1 VALDLIGTGKLT
13 MQDIHVI
20 GVGMTPFGRHLD
32 KSVKQLS
39 SWAVANALADAGCAR
54 DDVQVAFFG
63 NSVQG
68 FMEGQTC
75 IRGQIALLAQGF
87 EGIPI
92 HNVENACATA
102 STAFH
107 LATQQL
113 RTGEADVALA
123 VGVEK
128 MYSTDRQKMFSVF
141 DAGWDIDTV
150 TENTGRLVALGAGI
164 EPPPGTRSERPYSIF
179 MDIYA
184 AFARQLMRRH
194 GITQRQIA
202 AVSAKNHGHS
212 VHNERAQYRK
222 PMSIEDV
229 LGAAPI
235 TYPLTLPM
243 CAPISDGAA
252 AAVLCTAAGMKRLGL
267 DARRAVRVRA
277 SVMRS
282 ASRRGGEDLD
292 RHATRLA
299 ALTAYERAGVAP
311 ADVDL
316 AEVHDATAVGE
327 LIQTENLGLCEP
339 GQSGAIAEAGC
350 TTIGGSIPV
359 NPSGGLE
366 SKGHPIGATG
376 LGQIFELVTQL
387 RGEAGVRQVE
397 GARIAIQENGGGLW
411 GVEEA
416 AVHVGIFEHA

>member
-1 VALDLIGTGKLT
+1 
-13 MQDIHVI
+13 MREDIYII

-39 SWAVANALADAGCAR
+39 QWAVGDALMDVGCSAS
-54 DDVQVAFFG
+54 DVEVAFFG

-68 FMEGQTC
+68 FMEGQTF
-75 IRGQIALLAQGF
+75 IRGQIALLPQGF
-87 EGIPI
+87 EGVPI

-107 LATQQL
+107 LAVSQL
-113 RTGEADVALA
+113 RAGDADVALA

-128 MYSTDRQKMFSVF
+128 MYSTDKQKMFSVF
-141 DAGWDIDTV
+141 DSGWDIATV
-150 TENTGRLVALGAGI
+150 KENTDRLVALGAGV
-164 EPPPGTRSERPYSIF
+164 EPPPGSVSERPYSVF

-184 AFARQLMRRH
+184 AFGRQLMLKY
-194 GITQRQIA
+194 GITQRQLA
-202 AVSAKNHGHS
+202 KVSAKNHQHS
-212 VHNERAQYRK
+212 SQNERAQYRNT
-222 PMSIEDV
+222 MTVDEV
-229 LGAAPI
+229 LSAPPI

-252 AAVLCTAAGMKRLGL
+252 AAILATKAGMTRLGVDL
-267 DARRAVRVRA
+267 TRAVRVRA

-282 ASRRGGEDLD
+282 ATSRSGGDLA

-299 ALTAYERAGVAP
+299 AQTAYEHASLSP
-311 ADVDL
+311 SDIDL

-327 LIQTENLGLCEP
+327 LVQTENLGLCEE
-339 GQSGAIAEAGC
+339 GQSGAIAERGQ
-350 TTIGGSIPV
+350 TSIGGRIPI

-366 SKGHPIGATG
+366 SKGHPVGATG

-387 RGEAGVRQVE
+387 RGEAGTRQVE

-416 AVHVGIFEHA
+416 AVHVGILERVAA

>member
-1 VALDLIGTGKLT
+1 
-13 MQDIHVI
+13 MHDIYVV

-32 KSVKQLS
+32 RSVKQLAQR
-39 SWAVANALADAGCAR
+39 AVDDALADAGCVR
-54 DDVQVAFFG
+54 DAVEAAFFG
-63 NSVQG
+63 NCVQG
-68 FMEGQTC
+68 YMEGQTF
-75 IRGQIALLAQGF
+75 IRGQIALLEQGF

-107 LATQQL
+107 LAVTQL
-113 RTGEADVALA
+113 RAGAAEVVLA

-128 MYSTDRQKMFSVF
+128 MYSTDRAKMLSVF
-141 DAGWDIDTV
+141 DSGWDIETV
-150 TENTGRLVALGAGI
+150 AANAARLVALGVGV
-164 EPPPGTRSERPYSIF
+164 EPPAGTTSPKPYSVF
-179 MDIYA
+179 MDVYA
-184 AFARQLMRRH
+184 AFGRQLMRRY

-212 VHNERAQYRK
+212 VHNERAQYRA
-222 PMSIEDV
+222 PLTIDEV
-229 LGAAPI
+229 LAAPPI
-235 TYPLTLPM
+235 TYPLTMPM

-252 AAVLCTAAGMKRLGL
+252 AAILCTRRGLERLGL
-267 DARRAVRVRA
+267 DAARAVRVRA

-299 ALTAYERAGVAP
+299 ATRAYEEAGVAP
-311 ADVDL
+311 GDIDV

-339 GQSGAIAEAGC
+339 GESGVLAERGA
-350 TTIGGSIPV
+350 TTIGGRIPI

-366 SKGHPIGATG
+366 SKGHPVGATG
-376 LGQIFELVTQL
+376 LGQIYELVQQL
-387 RGEAGVRQVE
+387 RGEAGPRQVA
-397 GARIAIQENGGGLW
+397 GARLAIQENGGGLW

-416 AVHVGIFEHA
+416 AVHVGILERA

>member
-1 VALDLIGTGKLT
+1 MENIFIV
-13 MQDIHVI
+13 

-39 SWAVANALADAGCAR
+39 QWAVADALKDASCTAQ
-54 DDVQVAFFG
+54 DVQVAFFG

-68 FMEGQTC
+68 FMEGQVF
-75 IRGQIALLAQGF
+75 IRGQIALLPQGF

-107 LATQQL
+107 LATMQL
-113 RTGEADVALA
+113 RSGEADVALA

-128 MYSTDRQKMFSVF
+128 MYSTDKAKMFSVF
-141 DAGWDIDTV
+141 DSGWDIQTV
-150 TENTGRLVALGAGI
+150 EENTARLVALGVGI
-164 EPPPGTRSERPYSIF
+164 DAPPGTTSERPYSVF

-184 AFARQLMRRH
+184 AFGRQMMHRY
-194 GITQRQIA
+194 GVTQRQIA
-202 AVSAKNHGHS
+202 AVSAKNHLHS

-222 PMSIEDV
+222 AMTINEV
-229 LGAAPI
+229 LGSAPI

-252 AAVLCTAAGMKRLGL
+252 AAILCTEAGMKRLGL
-267 DARRAVRVRA
+267 DAKRAIRIRA

-282 ASRRGGEDLD
+282 ATSRSGEDLD

-299 ALTAYERAGVAP
+299 ALSAYERAGIAP
-311 ADVDL
+311 GDVDV

-339 GQSGAIAEAGC
+339 GQSGVLAESGG
-350 TTIGGSIPV
+350 TTLGGRIPI

-366 SKGHPIGATG
+366 SKGHPVGATG

-387 RGEAGVRQVE
+387 RGEAGLRQVQ

-416 AVHVGIFEHA
+416 AVHVGIFERERREA

>member
-1 VALDLIGTGKLT
+1 
-13 MQDIHVI
+13 MEDIYIV

-32 KSVKQLS
+32 KSVKQLAEQ
-39 SWAVANALADAGCAR
+39 AVTHALSDASCTTG
-54 DDVQVAFFG
+54 DVQVVYFG
-63 NSVQG
+63 NCVQG
-68 FMEGQTC
+68 FMEGQVF
-75 IRGQIALLAQGF
+75 IRGQVALLPQGF
-87 EGIPI
+87 DGVPI

-107 LATQQL
+107 LAALHL
-113 RTGEADVALA
+113 RSGEADVALA

-128 MYSTDRQKMFSVF
+128 MYSTDKAKMFSVF
-141 DAGWDIDTV
+141 DSGWDIETV
-150 TENTGRLVALGAGI
+150 EANTAKLVGLGVGV
-164 EPPPGTRSERPYSIF
+164 EPPPGTTSERPYSVF

-184 AFARQLMRRH
+184 AFGRQLMRRY

-202 AVSAKNHGHS
+202 AVAAKNHTHS

-222 PMSIEDV
+222 PMSIEEV
-229 LGAAPI
+229 LGSSPI

-252 AAVLCTAAGMKRLGL
+252 AAILCTKAGIERLGL
-267 DARRAVRVRA
+267 DMKRAIHVRA

-282 ASRRGGEDLD
+282 ATRRGGEDLD

-299 ALTAYERAGVAP
+299 ALSAYDRAGIGP
-311 ADVDL
+311 GDVDV

-339 GQSGAIAEAGC
+339 GQSGALAEAGG
-350 TTIGGSIPV
+350 TTLGGRIPI

-366 SKGHPIGATG
+366 SKGHPVGATG
-376 LGQIFELVTQL
+376 LAQIFELVTQL
-387 RGEAGVRQVE
+387 RGEAGPRQVE

-416 AVHVGIFEHA
+416 AVHVGILERA

>member
-1 VALDLIGTGKLT
+1 
-13 MQDIHVI
+13 MQEIYVV

-39 SWAVANALADAGCAR
+39 HWAVADAIADASCTTE
-54 DDVQVAFFG
+54 DVQVAFFG

-68 FMEGQTC
+68 FMEGQVF
-75 IRGQIALLAQGF
+75 IRGQIALLPQGF
-87 EGIPI
+87 EGVPI

-107 LATQQL
+107 LAMMHL
-113 RTGEADVALA
+113 RAGEADVALA

-128 MYSTDRQKMFSVF
+128 MYSTDKAKMFSVF
-141 DAGWDIDTV
+141 DSGWDIQTV
-150 TENTGRLVALGAGI
+150 KENTANLVALGVGVDA
-164 EPPPGTRSERPYSIF
+164 PLGTTSERPYSVF

-184 AFARQLMRRH
+184 AFGRQMMRRY

-202 AVSAKNHGHS
+202 AVAAKNHLHS
-212 VHNERAQYRK
+212 VDNERAQYRK
-222 PMSIEDV
+222 AMTIEEV
-229 LGAAPI
+229 LSAGPI

-252 AAVLCTAAGMKRLGL
+252 AAVLCTKGGIRRLGL
-267 DARRAVRVRA
+267 DAKRAIRVRA

-282 ASRRGGEDLD
+282 ATRRDGEDLD

-299 ALTAYERAGVAP
+299 ALSAYERAGIAP
-311 ADVDL
+311 SDVDV

-339 GQSGAIAEAGC
+339 GQSGAFAQAGR
-350 TTIGGSIPV
+350 TTIGGSIPI

-366 SKGHPIGATG
+366 SKGHPVGATG
-376 LGQIFELVTQL
+376 LGQIFELVSQL
-387 RGEAGVRQVE
+387 RGEAGSRQVPD
-397 GARIAIQENGGGLW
+397 ARLAIQENGGGLW

-416 AVHVGIFEHA
+416 AVHVGIFERE

>member
-1 VALDLIGTGKLT
+1 MEHIYV
-13 MQDIHVI
+13 V

-39 SWAVANALADAGCAR
+39 QWAVADAMADAACTP

-68 FMEGQTC
+68 FMEGQVF
-75 IRGQIALLAQGF
+75 IRGQIALLPQGF

-107 LATQQL
+107 LAAMQL
-113 RTGEADVALA
+113 RAGEADVALA
-123 VGVEK
+123 VGAEK
-128 MYSTDRQKMFSVF
+128 MYSTDKEKMFSVF
-141 DAGWDIDTV
+141 DSGWDIEMV
-150 TENTGRLVALGAGI
+150 KENTARLVALGAGV
-164 EPPPGTRSERPYSIF
+164 EPPPGATSERPYSVF

-184 AFARQLMRRH
+184 AFGRQMMRRY

-202 AVSAKNHGHS
+202 AVAAKNHSHS

-222 PMSIEDV
+222 PMTIEEV
-229 LGAAPI
+229 LGASPI

-252 AAVLCTAAGMKRLGL
+252 AAILCTRAGIKRLGL
-267 DARRAVRVRA
+267 DAKRAIRIRA

-282 ASRRGGEDLD
+282 ATSRGGEELD

-299 ALTAYERAGVAP
+299 ALSAYERAGLSP
-311 ADVDL
+311 CDVDV

-339 GQSGAIAEAGC
+339 GQSGALAEAGG
-350 TTIGGSIPV
+350 TTLGGSIPI

-366 SKGHPIGATG
+366 SKGHPVGATG

-387 RGEAGVRQVE
+387 RGEAGPRQVQD
-397 GARIAIQENGGGLW
+397 ARIAIQENGGGLW

-416 AVHVGIFEHA
+416 AVHVGIFERE

>member
-1 VALDLIGTGKLT
+1 
-13 MQDIHVI
+13 MEDIFI
-20 GVGMTPFGRHLD
+20 AGVGMTPFGRHLD

-39 SWAVANALADAGCAR
+39 GWAVADALADAGCAAK
-54 DDVQVAFFG
+54 DVQVAYFG

-68 FMEGQTC
+68 FMEGQVF
-75 IRGQIALLAQGF
+75 IRGQIALLPQGF

-107 LATQQL
+107 LAVTHL
-113 RTGEADVALA
+113 RAGESDVALA

-128 MYSTDRQKMFSVF
+128 MYSEDKQKMFSVF
-141 DAGWDIDTV
+141 DSGWDIATAA
-150 TENTGRLVALGAGI
+150 ENTARLVALGAGI
-164 EPPPGTRSERPYSIF
+164 EPPAGTTSERPYSVF

-184 AFARQLMRRH
+184 AFGRQLMRRH

-202 AVSAKNHGHS
+202 AVAAKNHGHS
-212 VHNERAQYRK
+212 VHNERAQYRM
-222 PMSIEDV
+222 PMTIEQV
-229 LGAAPI
+229 LAAAPI

-252 AAVLCTAAGMKRLGL
+252 AAILCTGAGMKRLGL

-282 ASRRGGEDLD
+282 ATSRSGEALD

-299 ALTAYERAGVAP
+299 ANAAYERSGTAP
-311 ADVDL
+311 ADVDV

-339 GQSGAIAEAGC
+339 GQSGALAERGG
-350 TTIGGSIPV
+350 TTLGGTIPI

-366 SKGHPIGATG
+366 SKGHPVGATG
-376 LGQIFELVTQL
+376 LAQIFELVTQL
-387 RGEAGVRQVE
+387 RGEAGPRQVE

-416 AVHVGIFEHA
+416 AVHVGIFERAGSA